1 MVNRILAPDDRALAE
16 EKVAEPAVHHVPRG
30 FSDKF
35 ALGFTKLL
43 RVCADTFF
51 AKKYGHRAIVLETVA
66 AVPGMVG
73 ATLTHLR
80 CLRQMKD
87 DDGWIRT
94 LMEEAENERMHL
106 MTFVEMYRPGLVE
119 RLAIMAAQGAAYL
132 VFGTLYLVS
141 APTAHRLAAYLEEEA
156 VASYTQYLAEIDEGL
171 SPNPEAPRIA
181 RDYWGLPE
189 DATLWDVIFM
199 VRADEAGHRDANHA
213 IADELA
219 RTHDRKTVPVKP
231 HWTAS

>member
-1 MVNRILAPDDRALAE
+1 MTSPAPSEAGERLRPELNGRRAPRTLSDGLASAAVKGLRACAGG
-16 EKVAEPAVHHVPRG
+16 V
-30 FSDKF
+30 F
-35 ALGFTKLL
+35 A
-43 RVCADTFF
+43 RR
-51 AKKYGHRAIVLETVA
+51 YGHRAVVLETIA
-66 AVPGMVG
+66 AVPAMVG
-73 ATLTHLR
+73 ATLTHVRALR
-80 CLRQMKD
+80 TRAD
-87 DDGWIRT
+87 DRGRVRA
-94 LMEEAENERMHL
+94 LLAEAENERMHL

>member
-1 MVNRILAPDDRALAE
+1 MTSPAPSEAGERLRPELNGRRA
-16 EKVAEPAVHHVPRG
+16 PRT
-30 FSDKF
+30 FSDGLASAAVKGLRACAGGVF
-35 ALGFTKLL
+35 A
-43 RVCADTFF
+43 RR
-51 AKKYGHRAIVLETVA
+51 YGHRAVVLETIA
-66 AVPGMVG
+66 AVPAMVG
-73 ATLTHLR
+73 ATLTHVRALR
-80 CLRQMKD
+80 TRAD
-87 DDGWIRT
+87 DRGRVRA
-94 LMEEAENERMHL
+94 LLAEAENERMHL

-171 SPNPEAPRIA
+171 SPNPGAPRIA

>member
-1 MVNRILAPDDRALAE
+1 
-16 EKVAEPAVHHVPRG
+16 
-30 FSDKF
+30 
-35 ALGFTKLL
+35 
-43 RVCADTFF
+43 
-51 AKKYGHRAIVLETVA
+51 
-66 AVPGMVG
+66 MVG
-73 ATLTHLR
+73 ATLTHVRALR
-80 CLRQMKD
+80 TRAD
-87 DDGWIRT
+87 DRGRVRA
-94 LMEEAENERMHL
+94 LLAEAENERMHL

>member
-1 MVNRILAPDDRALAE
+1 MTRPDTLAGESVACIRPQPDLAE
-16 EKVAEPAVHHVPRG
+16 RHVPRT
-30 FSDKF
+30 FSDRLARAAVKGLRACAGGVF
-35 ALGFTKLL
+35 A
-43 RVCADTFF
+43 RR
-51 AKKYGHRAIVLETVA
+51 YGHRAVVLETIA
-66 AVPGMVG
+66 AVPAMVA

-80 CLRQMKD
+80 ALRTTTD
-87 DDGWIRT
+87 DLGRVRT

-106 MTFVEMYRPGLVE
+106 MTFIEVYRPGLVE
-119 RLAIMAAQGAAYL
+119 RLAIIAAQGAAYL
-132 VFGTLYLVS
+132 VFSLLYLVS

-156 VASYTQYLAEIDEGL
+156 VASYTHYLAEIDEGS
-171 SPNPEAPRIA
+171 SPNPDAPRLA

-199 VRADEAGHRDANHA
+199 VRADEAGHRDVNHA

-219 RTHDRKTVPVKP
+219 RARHRKPAPAKP